1 VTVSPQLLEVPPL
14 SQLRRRRSEKWRS
27 YPPDVLPLPVAETD
41 FPLAEPIRDVLQTAL
56 DLSDTGYPAAGPELA
71 NALAEFAAGRWGW
84 QVDPTSVVAA
94 ADVSVA
100 AVELLRVLCR
110 PGDAV
115 VISPPV
121 YPPFFGWVPE
131 AGARLVEV
139 PLRCSDTDGSWRLD
153 LPGLER
159 AFRERPAAYLLCN
172 PHNPVG
178 RVHDPDELRE
188 LIRLAAANGVT
199 IISDEVHGPLV
210 LPGATFTPL
219 LTLPGAS
226 DVAVTLTSASKAW
239 NLAGLK
245 CAAIVRG
252 SERLRPVMDR
262 LPAEMPSRVG
272 HFGVLAGVAAW
283 TQGGTWL
290 DRLLVTL
297 AQRRRELGEHLAVRL
312 PWVRWHAPEATYLAW
327 LDCREI
333 GTGNEPRELF
343 LERSRVGLE
352 PGLTFGDVGSGYVR
366 LNFATSAEI
375 LGEAIERLAGVLPT
389 GSLRVVTGE

>member
-14 SQLRRRRSEKWRS
+14 SQLRLRRSEKWRS
-27 YPPDVLPLPVAETD
+27 YPPDVLPLPVAEMD
-41 FPLAEPIRDVLQTAL
+41 FPLAEPIREVLQTAV

-84 QVDPTSVVAA
+84 QVDPSSVVVA

-115 VISPPV
+115 VINPPV

-131 AGARLVEV
+131 SGARLVEV
-139 PLRCSDTDGSWRLD
+139 PLQRDDADGTWRLD
-153 LPGLER
+153 LSALES

-178 RVHDPDELRE
+178 RVHDAEELRE
-188 LIRLAAANGVT
+188 VIRLAAAHDVT

-219 LTLPGAS
+219 LMLPGA
-226 DVAVTLTSASKAW
+226 AHLTIALTSASKAW

-245 CAAIVRG
+245 CATIVPG
-252 SERLRPVMDR
+252 SARMRSVVDR
-262 LPAEMPSRVG
+262 LPDEMPARIG
-272 HFGVLAGVAAW
+272 HFGLLATLTAW
-283 TQGGTWL
+283 TQGVPWL

-297 AQRRRELGEHLAVRL
+297 AQRRRQLGELLAVRL
-312 PWVRWHAPEATYLAW
+312 PDVRWHPPEATYLAW
-327 LDCREI
+327 LDCRAI
-333 GTGNEPRELF
+333 GSGDTPREVF
-343 LERSRVGLE
+343 LERGRVGLE
-352 PGLTFGDVGSGYVR
+352 PGLQFGAVGSGYVR

-375 LGEAIERLAGVLPT
+375 LEEAIGRMAA
-389 GSLRVVTGE
+389 VVTGE